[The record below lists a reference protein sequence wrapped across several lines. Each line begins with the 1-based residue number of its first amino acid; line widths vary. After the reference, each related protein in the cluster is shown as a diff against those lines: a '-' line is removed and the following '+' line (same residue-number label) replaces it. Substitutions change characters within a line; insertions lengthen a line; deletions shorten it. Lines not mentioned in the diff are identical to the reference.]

1 MPQTMAA
8 AWKVKAGSVVSE
20 DLCLV
25 AGAQNWRWQDKKKQ
39 RTGNAAP
46 SPGRP
51 GVVKDDRKSVY
62 VRNLPFRATEEDLD
76 NFFSQVGR
84 VVDVRRG
91 ANSEG
96 VISPEPKAR

>member
-1 MPQTMAA
+1 MHHPDCLMA
-8 AWKVKAGSVVSE
+8 
-20 DLCLV
+20 

-39 RTGNAAP
+39 RTGAAAP

-62 VRNLPFRATEEDLD
+62 VRNLPFKATEEDLD
-76 NFFSQVGR
+76 NFFSQAGR

-96 VISPEPKAR
+96 ASPASSGH